1 MTRIHG
7 SYDGIVFQREGG
19 KKMTR
24 KQQETK
30 AVKEALK
37 SLPYRVKVRH
47 GIGTGSGW
55 IKIYIPKKIWI
66 NENELRKVE
75 NLAAAA
81 TGRPLVGE
89 NHIIVMWYE

>member
-7 SYDGIVFQREGG
+7 SYDRIVFQREGG

-55 IKIYIPKKIWI
+55 IKVYIP
-66 NENELRKVE
+66 RKLWEAEHKQVE
-75 NLAAAA
+75 TLVAAAVD
-81 TGRPLVGE
+81 RPVRFGE
-89 NHIIVMWYE
+89 NYIIVMWYE